1 MLENSTRSAWHH
13 QRQPHTPGNSAQKES
28 DLNIEA
34 QRKGCLLH
42 GTFAAAKPGS
52 ISRGHSLP
60 PLRSSSNLD
69 IRGSG
74 ARDFSGRWSSQAD
87 GSLDSSE
94 SYDWQQAF
102 FQKKRGTKHLV
113 NIKLWPEDKNQM
125 QAQSRRVWT
134 RSTELPTG
142 APGDTGETIPC
153 SASHK

>member
-113 NIKLWPEDKNQM
+113 NIKLCPEDKNQM